1 MMGWWFVSNLLTGKR
16 PGILYRRSVPDDFA
30 FSSFP
35 LLKFS
40 SPSFLLRMSSSFT
53 TTASVSVYV
62 LPLSLSPASTI
73 LSWKNEMRGQEK
85 KSEGTLAGL
94 VVPLRDPLFFF
105 SLGKRMAS
113 GGINSAWKPK
123 EVAQRAGFS
132 GRSFTSFYQDRL
144 YPFMEEKKT
153 GRIEKT
159 AGYATD
165 FAPTIDIDL
174 FEEIGMRLVQS
185 KGIKFFSLVPSIPNN
200 NDDDQQRTKKWS
212 HRFYCGWM
220 FAPPLLGFLA
230 RSFSLPLY
238 LFSNGNV
245 VLVVFSSSMYVY
257 ISTSCFSHASIYP
270 RFMAHR
276 FRDESRERKRPWML
290 QRSCLGTKHA
300 SSLYVDI

>member
-144 YPFMEEKKT
+144 YPFMEEKKNRKNREDSRLCD
-153 GRIEKT
+153 GFRADYWHWSIRR
-159 AGYATD
+159 D
-165 FAPTIDIDL
+165 WN
-174 FEEIGMRLVQS
+174 EIGSIQRHQ
-185 KGIKFFSLVPSIPNN
+185 IFFSRSFYSKQQRRRPTANKKMIPPFLLRLNVCSSTAWFSRTFLLSSTLFILKRECRLGCFFFFHVCVHKHLLLFTRIYLPSIHGSSISRRK
-200 NDDDQQRTKKWS
+200 QREKEAVDAAKELS
-212 HRFYCGWM
+212 
-220 FAPPLLGFLA
+220 
-230 RSFSLPLY
+230 
-238 LFSNGNV
+238 
-245 VLVVFSSSMYVY
+245 
-257 ISTSCFSHASIYP
+257 
-270 RFMAHR
+270 
-276 FRDESRERKRPWML
+276 RD
-290 QRSCLGTKHA
+290 
-300 SSLYVDI
+300 

>member
-105 SLGKRMAS
+105 FRWGRGWLAGGSIALGNRRKWPSARGSPVDLSLLSTRTDYIHS
-113 GGINSAWKPK
+113 W
-123 EVAQRAGFS
+123 
-132 GRSFTSFYQDRL
+132 
-144 YPFMEEKKT
+144 KKT

-185 KGIKFFSLVPSIPNN
+185 KDIKFFSLVPSIPNN